1 MILQLS
7 TMSDFIH
14 LLAGEPDGRIFCT
27 IKEAEGKPE
36 PNRVFR
42 YVLCSPRLQAVYTGM
57 CPLSRFEE
65 KVDAPLSQFLAQN
78 PEHRLD
84 RFDHL
89 AVVERENRITLKGP
103 LPLDAPVE

>member
-7 TMSDFIH
+7 SISDLIY
-14 LLAGEPDGRIFCT
+14 LLEGEPEGRIFCT
-27 IKEAEGKPE
+27 IKETEGKSE

-42 YVLCSPRLQAVYTGM
+42 YVLCSPRLQAVYTGI
-57 CPLSRFEE
+57 CPRSRFESGIA
-65 KVDAPLSQFLAQN
+65 APLAECLAQH
-78 PEHRLD
+78 PSLRID

-103 LPLDAPVE
+103 LPMDAPVE